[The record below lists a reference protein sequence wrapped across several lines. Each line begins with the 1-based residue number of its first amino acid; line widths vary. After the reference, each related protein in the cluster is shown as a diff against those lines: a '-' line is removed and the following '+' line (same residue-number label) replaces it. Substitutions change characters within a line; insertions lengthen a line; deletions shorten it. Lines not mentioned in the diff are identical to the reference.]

1 LTLFLTHSFSFQGS
15 GDDAGSKSP
24 DANDFDDEDGNGN
37 FFKFSVYC
45 FIHPIFRL
53 WFLITFW
60 DKVTKIQ
67 KYYVIFVYILQGKMG
82 KMKKKWKENHATKVT
97 KIPKSKTQKYGMN
110 KTLEPFFLFGT
121 QIKIHFEIESSYLKG
136 FMLI

>member
-1 LTLFLTHSFSFQGS
+1 MILGS

-37 FFKFSVYC
+37 FLKFSVYC

-82 KMKKKWKENHATKVT
+82 KTEKTEKNHATKVT
-97 KIPKSKTQKYGMN
+97 KIPKTKRRKYGMN
-110 KTLEPFFLFGT
+110 KTNIPDYRIIKNSGCFLKSF
-121 QIKIHFEIESSYLKG
+121 L
-136 FMLI
+136 L